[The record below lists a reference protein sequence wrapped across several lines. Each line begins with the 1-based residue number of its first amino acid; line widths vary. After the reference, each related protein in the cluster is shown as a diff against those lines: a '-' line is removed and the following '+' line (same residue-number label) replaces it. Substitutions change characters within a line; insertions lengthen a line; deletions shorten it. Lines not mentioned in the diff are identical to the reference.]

1 MTTERQMSRDMVQV
15 AFKERA
21 AIEIS
26 FSTMLSTAS
35 LVVAAAVVLD
45 STLIM
50 AVVEKI
56 AERTPKMRLIK
67 SELIKFNI
75 V

>member
-1 MTTERQMSRDMVQV
+1 MTTERQMSRDMAQV
-15 AFKERA
+15 AFKEKA

-26 FSTMLSTAS
+26 FSMMLSTVS
-35 LVVAAAVVLD
+35 SVVAAAVVLD
-45 STLIM
+45 SILIM

-56 AERTPKMRLIK
+56 AERTPKMRSIK
-67 SELIKFNI
+67 SELLKFNI

>member
-1 MTTERQMSRDMVQV
+1 MSRDMAQV

-21 AIEIS
+21 AIGIS

-35 LVVAAAVVLD
+35 SVVAAAVVLD
-45 STLIM
+45 SILIM
-50 AVVEKI
+50 AAVEKI
-56 AERTPKMRLIK
+56 AERIPKMRLIK

-75 V
+75 VKI